1 MRRARTSIGL
11 HGIVAAMPTALKTT
25 VTELPESR
33 VRVQVE
39 VPSSEIEDRLARKAR
54 QLGREMKLPGFRR
67 GKVPAPLVI
76 QRVGREVVLEE
87 AVRDTLGSWYS
98 DAIETA
104 GIVPVGD
111 PQLDLSDLPGQGV
124 ALEFSIEI
132 GVLPT
137 AKLGSYKG
145 LEVGRREVVVED
157 EAIQQEIDGLRDRLA
172 RLETVERPAASGDF
186 VVVDY
191 LGSTAGEPF
200 EGGEGRDQLIEL
212 GSGNLIPGFE
222 EGLEGAAAGE
232 ARTIEVS
239 FPEDYQ
245 SEQLAGADA
254 SFEVTVKEVKHKLLP
269 EVDEDFAVDMG
280 FDSVAELTEDIRTRL
295 ADTDAK
301 RIEAEF
307 REAALDV
314 AAAEAHVETPEAL
327 VQAKAREM
335 WDRMLHSLS
344 HRGITRE
351 VYLKITG
358 REEDDLIAELLPDAR
373 QSLRREAVIAA
384 VVAAEKIVPSEE
396 DLLEVLTPTAEREGV
411 EPQKL
416 LEELHTSGR
425 LEDVREDLAARQ
437 AVELIASE
445 ATPIPLE
452 QAQAR
457 EKLWTPESEEK
468 QGEGAGEAAAARLW
482 TPER

>member
-1 MRRARTSIGL
+1 MRLARTVTDR

-33 VRVQVE
+33 VRVEVQV
-39 VPSSEIEDRLARKAR
+39 PASEIEDRLERKAR
-54 QLGREMKLPGFRR
+54 QLGREMRLPGFRR

-76 QRVGREVVLEE
+76 QKVGREVVLEE
-87 AVRDTLGSWYS
+87 AVRDTLGNWYS

-111 PQLDLSDLPGQGV
+111 PQLDLADMPQQGA

-137 AKLGSYKG
+137 AQLGEYRG
-145 LEVGRREVVVED
+145 LEVGRREIVVED
-157 EAIQQEIDGLRDRLA
+157 DAIEQEIDGLRERLA
-172 RLETVERPAASGDF
+172 RLETVERSAASGDF

-191 LGSTAGEPF
+191 LGSVDGEPF
-200 EGGEGRDQLIEL
+200 KGGEGRDQLVEL

-222 EGLEGAAAGE
+222 EGLEGAGAGE
-232 ARTIEVS
+232 ARTIELS
-239 FPEDYQ
+239 FPADYPSQ
-245 SEQLAGADA
+245 ELAGRDA
-254 SFEVTVKEVKHKLLP
+254 SFEVTVKEVKHKQLP

-280 FDSVAELTEDIRTRL
+280 FDSVAELTDDIRTRL
-295 ADTDAK
+295 GDADGK
-301 RIEAEF
+301 RVDAEF

-314 AAAEAHVETPEAL
+314 AVAGAHVDTPDAL
-327 VQAKAREM
+327 IQAKSREM

-344 HRGITRE
+344 HRGISRE
-351 VYLKITG
+351 AYLKITG
-358 REEDDLIAELLPDAR
+358 REEEDLIAELTDEAA

-384 VVAAEKIVPSEE
+384 IVAAETIVPSED
-396 DLLEVLTPTAEREGV
+396 DLLEVVAPTAGREGI

-416 LEELHTSGR
+416 LDDLRGSGR
-425 LEDVREDLAARQ
+425 LEGIREDIAARQ
-437 AVELIASE
+437 AVELIATE
-445 ATPIPLE
+445 AKPIPIE

-457 EKLWTPESEEK
+457 EKLWTPESEEQ
-468 QGEGAGEAAAARLW
+468 QGDDSAESGAGRLW
-482 TPER
+482 TPDR

>member
-1 MRRARTSIGL
+1 
-11 HGIVAAMPTALKTT
+11 MPTALKTT

-39 VPSSEIEDRLARKAR
+39 VPPSEIEERLARKAR

-111 PQLDLSDLPGQGV
+111 PQLDLADLPGQGA

-137 AKLGSYKG
+137 AQLGNYKG
-145 LEVGRREVVVED
+145 LEVPRREVVVED

-222 EGLEGAAAGE
+222 QGLEGSAAGE

-239 FPEDYQ
+239 F
-245 SEQLAGADA
+245 
-254 SFEVTVKEVKHKLLP
+254 
-269 EVDEDFAVDMG
+269 
-280 FDSVAELTEDIRTRL
+280 
-295 ADTDAK
+295 
-301 RIEAEF
+301 
-307 REAALDV
+307 
-314 AAAEAHVETPEAL
+314 
-327 VQAKAREM
+327 
-335 WDRMLHSLS
+335 
-344 HRGITRE
+344 
-351 VYLKITG
+351 
-358 REEDDLIAELLPDAR
+358 
-373 QSLRREAVIAA
+373 
-384 VVAAEKIVPSEE
+384 
-396 DLLEVLTPTAEREGV
+396 
-411 EPQKL
+411 
-416 LEELHTSGR
+416 
-425 LEDVREDLAARQ
+425 
-437 AVELIASE
+437 
-445 ATPIPLE
+445 
-452 QAQAR
+452 
-457 EKLWTPESEEK
+457 
-468 QGEGAGEAAAARLW
+468 
-482 TPER
+482 